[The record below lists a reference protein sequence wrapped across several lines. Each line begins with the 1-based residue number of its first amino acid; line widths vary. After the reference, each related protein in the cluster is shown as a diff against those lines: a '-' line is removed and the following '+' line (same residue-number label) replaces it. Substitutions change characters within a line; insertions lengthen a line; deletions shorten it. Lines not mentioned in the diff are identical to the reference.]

1 MSHWREHLDP
11 AAAGGRDLPWNE
23 VARRTSL
30 SRTTAW
36 RLQKQDA
43 FPAPYV
49 ISPGRVAYREEE
61 VEAWRRSRDV
71 RAGSSRAIQVP
82 GPPPCETEAEP
93 PSPALPLAVLS
104 GPAGEAVDR
113 PVGVEPASRRVRRG
127 RRTAHAKA
135 IAQQMLFDF

>member
-11 AAAGGRDLPWNE
+11 AAAGGRDLPWKE

-71 RAGSSRAIQVP
+71 RRGP
-82 GPPPCETEAEP
+82 GPAGQDPEPTPYRTEAEP
-93 PSPALPLAVLS
+93 ASPSLTASVLTAPTGKAS
-104 GPAGEAVDR
+104 DQPMGAEAANGR
-113 PVGVEPASRRVRRG
+113 LRRR